1 MVPFSTNNVIYIGVF
16 AWLLTDFRLFQHIF
30 LALLDKLFKRL
41 GVILCKISEHVLVL
55 ALFDLLLF
63 EIGCVHSFVPCGES
77 PCLLLKILLV
87 TLLLHASLHYD
98 SPLVDIF
105 TRFIFLNQVLS
116 HRHVLVNFVLEVI
129 LAFLAFFLQLP
140 MSGALG
146 SNHVEDL
153 IGSGHHRP
161 RSIDTVVIRGLP
173 EIRLLLV

>member
-1 MVPFSTNNVIYIGVF
+1 MVPFSANNVIYICVF

-41 GVILCKISEHVLVL
+41 GVILCEISEHVLVL
-55 ALFDLLLF
+55 ALFDLLF
-63 EIGCVHSFVPCGES
+63 FKIGCVHSFVPCGES
-77 PCLLLKILLV
+77 SCLFFMILLV

-105 TRFIFLNQVLS
+105 THFIFLNQVLS

-129 LAFLAFFLQLP
+129 LAFLAFLLHLP
-140 MSGALG
+140 MFGALG

-161 RSIDTVVIRGLP
+161 RSINTVVIRGLP
-173 EIRLLLV
+173 EVRLLLV